1 MGEVHPARKG
11 YANISKANVTACVIN
26 INITLRGK
34 HFNVS
39 CINCNLSNC
48 MSNVPDHTI
57 VMILHQPAFVMLPVN
72 VTGPWYA
79 ERGLQVIEELK
90 NALCRQ
96 KRVVGLIIA
105 GITAVVSLIA
115 ATAAT
120 AAVALSHTV
129 QTAHYVNQLSRNVTM
144 ALGTQEDIDAKLEQT
159 LMRYMIWCNI

>member
-1 MGEVHPARKG
+1 
-11 YANISKANVTACVIN
+11 
-26 INITLRGK
+26 
-34 HFNVS
+34 
-39 CINCNLSNC
+39 
-48 MSNVPDHTI
+48 
-57 VMILHQPAFVMLPVN
+57 MILHQPAFVMLPVN

-96 KRVVGLIIA
+96 KGVVGLIIA